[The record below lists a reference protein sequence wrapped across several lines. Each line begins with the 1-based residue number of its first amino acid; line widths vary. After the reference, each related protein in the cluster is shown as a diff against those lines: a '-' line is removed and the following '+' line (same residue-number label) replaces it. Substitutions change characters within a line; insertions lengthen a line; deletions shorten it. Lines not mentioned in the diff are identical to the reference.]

1 MNPPTKKY
9 TSLDEFKKEFL
20 PMTGSRT
27 SSANADPATQG
38 TFLAK
43 QALAELT
50 AATIPKTKA

>member
-1 MNPPTKKY
+1 MSQPIKKY

-20 PMTGSRT
+20 PVTGTRLPPT
-27 SSANADPATQG
+27 SNDPMVQG

-50 AATIPKTKA
+50 CTPTKPRA